1 MHYARWLS
9 RESRPDPVAAQ
20 SVAVVIAGSEPTEEE
35 RSLEKIVEF
44 FKIPCKTL
52 PAQAFAAGG
61 AGPSA
66 TRVAVLTSSAGLAAM
81 LQPNSSDELPPALRQ
96 AESIFAFDFDESPL
110 STRVLRAL
118 TGASEARV
126 AASSR
131 PDRKVAVTKEMP
143 DVSGALSGITAECS
157 TAHGNREFRGADR
170 SIGFRAV
177 LSTDSGTKCFEC
189 RSGGVTLFLSVY
201 PLALDIDRPVD
212 GRYFDVR
219 RHFSSVLPLLFFL
232 KRAFPDAVGS
242 NRAVGAA
249 LIVDDPALK
258 RRYGFM
264 QFDRVLSAM
273 MEHAFCTTVAFIPWN
288 WRRTNE
294 RTADIFLSNR
304 DRYALVLHGCDH
316 TSSEFGTSSL
326 PVLNHKAKAALN
338 RANRHRERTG
348 VHISPIMVFPQGV
361 FSPEALYV
369 LKCNNFTAAVNTE
382 VNPVGAAAPQTRV
395 RELWDVAVMQ
405 YSSFPV
411 FTRRYMSHGLE
422 NFAFDMFLGKP
433 CLLVGHH
440 EVFKNGG
447 RELMTFIDR
456 LNSLEGGVRW
466 GALDTVIARSY
477 SSRRGAD
484 GIQSVRMFANEMV
497 LESGE
502 APARFRV
509 EKQELD
515 QAAISRVTCGDR
527 DVAWTWNSGCA
538 RFEVDVSP
546 GKAAR
551 IRVEHV
557 DPLGVSVSGE
567 NAKYRMAVRARRYLS
582 EVRDDYICRSDF
594 LNACTGK
601 MRSLF
606 R

>member
-1 MHYARWLS
+1 MI
-9 RESRPDPVAAQ
+9 AQ
-20 SVAVVIAGSEPTEEE
+20 SVVVLIAGSEPTEEE
-35 RSLEKIVEF
+35 RSIEKIVDF
-44 FKIPCKTL
+44 FKIPSKTL
-52 PAQAFAAGG
+52 PAQAFDAGTG
-61 AGPSA
+61 GPSA
-66 TRVAVLTSSAGLAAM
+66 TRVAVVTSSAGLAAM
-81 LQPNSSDELPPALRQ
+81 PQPNSSTELPPALRQ
-96 AESIFAFDFDESPL
+96 AESIFAFDFDETAL
-110 STRVLRAL
+110 STRVLRGL

-126 AASSR
+126 VASSER
-131 PDRKVAVTKEMP
+131 SRKVVVTKDMP
-143 DVSGALSGITAECS
+143 KVSGALSGITAECS
-157 TAHGNREFRGADR
+157 TAYGSREFHGVDR
-170 SIGFRAV
+170 SSGFRAV
-177 LSTDSGTKCFEC
+177 LSTDSGTECFEC
-189 RSGGVTLFLSVY
+189 RSSGVTVFLSAC

-219 RHFSSVLPLLFFL
+219 RHFESVLPLLLFL

-242 NRAVGAA
+242 NRAVGAS

-264 QFDRVLSAM
+264 QFERVLSAM

-288 WRRTNE
+288 WRRTNP

-338 RANRHRERTG
+338 RADRHRERTG

-382 VNPVGAAAPQTRV
+382 VNPVGATAPQTRV

-433 CLLVGHH
+433 CLVVGHH
-440 EVFKNGG
+440 DVFKDDG

-477 SSRRGAD
+477 SARRGAD
-484 GIQSVRMFANEMV
+484 GIKSVRMFANELV
-497 LESGE
+497 LESE
-502 APARFRV
+502 ETPARFRV

-515 QAAISRVTCGDR
+515 HGAIRRVTCEDR
-527 DVAWTWNSGCA
+527 DVAWTWNSGRA
-538 RFEVDVSP
+538 GFDVNVAP
-546 GKAAR
+546 GKAVR

-557 DPLGVSVSGE
+557 DPLGASISRE

-582 EVRDDYICRSDF
+582 EVRDDYICRSEF
-594 LNACTGK
+594 LNACTRK

>member
-1 MHYARWLS
+1 M
-9 RESRPDPVAAQ
+9 AAQ
-20 SVAVVIAGSEPTEEE
+20 SVVVLIAGNEPTEDE
-35 RSLEKIVEF
+35 RSIAKIVDF
-44 FKIPCKTL
+44 FNIPSKTL
-52 PAQAFAAGG
+52 PAHAFAADGG
-61 AGPSA
+61 GSS
-66 TRVAVLTSSAGLAAM
+66 TTHDAVVTSSAGLAAM
-81 LQPNSSDELPPALRQ
+81 LPPNSSMEFPAALRQ
-96 AESIFAFDFDESPL
+96 AESIFLFDFDESTPA
-110 STRVLRAL
+110 TRVLRAL
-118 TGASEARV
+118 TGAADAHV
-126 AASSR
+126 AAGSR
-131 PDRKVAVTKEMP
+131 LDRKVAVTRESP
-143 DVSGALSGITAECS
+143 EVSGPLSGITAECS
-157 TAHGNREFRGADR
+157 TACNREFRCVVR
-170 SIGFRAV
+170 SRSFRAV
-177 LSTDSGTKCFEC
+177 LSTDSGTICFEC
-189 RSGGVTLFLSVY
+189 RLGGVTVFLSAC

-219 RHFSSVLPLLFFL
+219 RHFDSVLPLLLFL

-242 NRAVGAA
+242 NRAVGAS

-273 MEHAFCTTVAFIPWN
+273 KEHAFCTTVAFIPWN
-288 WRRTNE
+288 WRRTNA

-326 PVLNHKAKAALN
+326 PLLNHKAKAALT
-338 RANRHRERTG
+338 RAKRHRERTG

-433 CLLVGHH
+433 CLVVGHH
-440 EVFKNGG
+440 DVFKDDG
-447 RELMTFIDR
+447 RELMMFIDR
-456 LNSLEGGVRW
+456 LNSLEGGVQW
-466 GALDTVIARSY
+466 GGLDTVIARSY
-477 SSRRGAD
+477 SSRRAAD

-497 LESGE
+497 LERAE
-502 APARFRV
+502 APARVRV

-515 QAAISRVTCGDR
+515 RAAISRVTCEDR
-527 DVAWTWNSGCA
+527 DVAWTWNSGYA
-538 RFEVDVSP
+538 RFDVDVP
-546 GKAAR
+546 AGKAAR

-557 DPLGVSVSGE
+557 DPLGASVSRD

-594 LNACTGK
+594 LSACTGK

-606 R
+606 VK

>member
-1 MHYARWLS
+1 M
-9 RESRPDPVAAQ
+9 AAQ
-20 SVAVVIAGSEPTEEE
+20 SVVVLIAGSEPTEDE
-35 RSLEKIVEF
+35 RSIAKIVDF
-44 FKIPCKTL
+44 FNIPSKTL
-52 PAQAFAAGG
+52 PAHAFAADGG
-61 AGPSA
+61 GSSA

-81 LQPNSSDELPPALRQ
+81 LQPNSSTELPPALRQ
-96 AESIFAFDFDESPL
+96 AESIFAFDFDESTP
-110 STRVLRAL
+110 STRVLRGL
-118 TGASEARV
+118 TGAADARV

-131 PDRKVAVTKEMP
+131 PDRKVAVTREMP
-143 DVSGALSGITAECS
+143 EVSGALSGITAECS
-157 TAHGNREFRGADR
+157 TACSREFRGVVR
-170 SIGFRAV
+170 SRSFRAV

-189 RSGGVTLFLSVY
+189 RSGGVTVFLSAC
-201 PLALDIDRPVD
+201 PPALDIDRPVD

-219 RHFSSVLPLLFFL
+219 RHFDSVLPLLFFL

-242 NRAVGAA
+242 NRAVGAS

-264 QFDRVLSAM
+264 QFDRVLSSM

-288 WRRTNE
+288 WRRTNR
-294 RTADIFLSNR
+294 RTANIFLSNR
-304 DRYALVLHGCDH
+304 DQYALVLHGCDH

-338 RANRHRERTG
+338 RANRHREKTG
-348 VHISPIMVFPQGV
+348 VDISPIMVFPQGV
-361 FSPEALYV
+361 FSSEALYV

-382 VNPVGAAAPQTRV
+382 VHPVGAGAPQTRV
-395 RELWDVAVMQ
+395 RELWNVAVMQ

-433 CLLVGHH
+433 CLVVGHH
-440 EVFKNGG
+440 DVFKDDG

-477 SSRRGAD
+477 SARQGAD
-484 GIQSVRMFANEMV
+484 GITSVRMFANELV
-497 LESGE
+497 LESE
-502 APARFRV
+502 DAAARFRV
-509 EKQELD
+509 EKQELE
-515 QAAISRVTCGDR
+515 QAAISRVTCEDS

-538 RFEVDVSP
+538 RFDVDVAP
-546 GKAAR
+546 GRAVR

-557 DPLGVSVSGE
+557 DPLGASVSRD
-567 NAKYRMAVRARRYLS
+567 NAKYRMAVRTRRYLS
-582 EVRDDYICRSDF
+582 EVRDDYICRSEL
-594 LNACTGK
+594 LNACTRK